1 MVVPDQR
8 GTVARLPVALVGVWM
23 ATAHRWARSGPR
35 DPNLGHAVTIW
46 AEGVTIVARR

>member
-1 MVVPDQR
+1 VVPDQR

-23 ATAHRWARSGPR
+23 ATAHIWARFGPH

-46 AEGVTIVARR
+46 AEGVTIVACR